1 MLPSSPRFEPGI
13 VHTEVVMIWSVVAR
27 PLSIALP
34 LTLVLAGC
42 GGARGDAGTDEAA
55 GDTSADGIESSAGES
70 AGESVGSNDQT
81 DQADQAD
88 QSDQSD
94 QTDQSD
100 QGDDGPK
107 FDTLATPDGGSG
119 DCGGGDIDNAMLT
132 GTVFAPNGV
141 IPVAGALVWIAS
153 EPPEGIPEQV
163 YCAECVELPCG
174 TDFVETEVD
183 GTFSLGANAGANK
196 YLIVQK
202 GQFMRVTPY
211 NVQLGNTQL
220 PDTLTELPGE
230 WDPANG
236 LYIPKIAVADG
247 SYDRLEDALGKM
259 GLGDTMI
266 ANQEERLVPGTE
278 SFELWDNGRSPTTD
292 GFVSQ
297 GNLGQLV
304 ADPTRLSDYHVIF
317 VPCSSDGYLNA
328 LGNAQNVDN
337 VREWVAAG
345 GRWYVADWANE
356 WLRQT
361 FPEYQTFYD
370 DGFGADLGSY
380 DSLADALDPGLL
392 AWLTALPGPLKD
404 INPLNNEAH
413 PTLLQLPKVPT
424 VDNWSGIQ
432 YPLPEIL
439 VDDGMGNMVDVGHKV
454 WLEGPGGGFDI
465 PVNEIHPLTI
475 TGQYGCG
482 KIQFT
487 SYHAAEF
494 FNYVGLSPQELVL
507 IYTIL
512 EIGVCQA
519 ALPPPAG

>member
-1 MLPSSPRFEPGI
+1 MNWSP
-13 VHTEVVMIWSVVAR
+13 VR
-27 PLSIALP
+27 PLPLLVP
-34 LTLVLAGC
+34 LTLVFAGC
-42 GGARGDAGTDEAA
+42 GGTTPADTGNDDVAASGFDTNDSGLSGETTGGSDTNTSTDPTESGGD
-55 GDTSADGIESSAGES
+55 GDGDGDGD
-70 AGESVGSNDQT
+70 SNT
-81 DQADQAD
+81 
-88 QSDQSD
+88 
-94 QTDQSD
+94 
-100 QGDDGPK
+100 GPK
-107 FDTLATPDGGSG
+107 FDTLQTPDGGG
-119 DCGGGDIDNAMLT
+119 DGCGGGDADNATLS

-141 IPVAGALVWIAS
+141 IPVAGALVYVTND
-153 EPPEGIPEQV
+153 PPEGIPDQV

-174 TDFVETEVD
+174 TDFTETEVD
-183 GTFSLGANAGANK
+183 GTFSLGANAGPGK
-196 YLIVQK
+196 YLVVQK
-202 GQFMRVTPY
+202 GQFMRITPY
-211 NVQLGNTQL
+211 NVPLGFTQL
-220 PDTLTELPGE
+220 PDTITELPGE
-230 WDPANG
+230 WNPAAG

-259 GLGDTMI
+259 GLGDTTI
-266 ANQEERLVPGTE
+266 SNFEERLIAGTE
-278 SFELWDNGRSPTTD
+278 SFELWDNGRNPSTD
-292 GFVSQ
+292 GFTSQ

-304 ADPTRLSDYHVIF
+304 ADPDRLADYHVIF
-317 VPCSSDGYLNA
+317 VPCSSDTYLSA
-328 LGNAQNVDN
+328 LSNQQNVDN
-337 VREWVAAG
+337 VRDWVAAG

-356 WLRQT
+356 WLRET

-380 DSLADALDPGLL
+380 DSLADVLDPGLL

-404 INPLNNEAH
+404 INPLNNESH

-432 YPLPEIL
+432 YPIPQIL

-465 PVNEIHPLTI
+465 PVQDIHPLTI

-494 FNYVGLSPQELVL
+494 FDYVGLSPQELVL

-512 EIGVCQA
+512 EIGVCQV

>member
-1 MLPSSPRFEPGI
+1 MLRSPVVSSSS
-13 VHTEVVMIWSVVAR
+13 VM
-27 PLSIALP
+27 LLALA
-34 LTLVLAGC
+34 LTGC
-42 GGARGDAGTDEAA
+42 GGNRGDAEDEAA
-55 GDTSADGIESSAGES
+55 DDGEAEGFEGSSDES
-70 AGESVGSNDQT
+70 ASESAS
-81 DQADQAD
+81 D

-94 QTDQSD
+94 QDDQSD
-100 QGDDGPK
+100 PSDQDDQSDPSDPSDDDDPGDDGIK
-107 FDTLATPDGGSG
+107 FDTLETPDGGG
-119 DCGGGDIDNAMLT
+119 DDCAGGDADNAMLT
-132 GTVFAPNGV
+132 GTVYAPNGV
-141 IPVAGALVWIAS
+141 IPVSGALVYVTND
-153 EPPEGIPEQV
+153 PPDGIPDQV

-174 TDFVETEVD
+174 TDFIETDVD
-183 GTFSLGANAGANK
+183 GTFSLGANAGPGK
-196 YLIVQK
+196 YLVVQK

-211 NVQLGNTQL
+211 NVPLGVTQL
-220 PDTLTELPGE
+220 PDDMTELPGE
-230 WDPANG
+230 WNPDEG

-266 ANQEERLVPGTE
+266 SNFEERLVPGTE
-278 SFELWDNGRSPTTD
+278 SFDLWNNGQDPATD

-297 GNLGQLV
+297 GTLAQLI
-304 ADPTRLSDYHVIF
+304 ADPSRLSDYHIIF
-317 VPCSSDGYLNA
+317 VPCSTDTYVSSLNQ
-328 LGNAQNVDN
+328 QNVDN

-356 WLRQT
+356 WLSGT
-361 FPEYQTFYD
+361 FPEYQNFYD

-380 DSLADALDPGLL
+380 DSLADVLDDGLL

-404 INPLNNEAH
+404 INPLNDESH

-454 WLEGPGGGFDI
+454 WLEGPGDGFDI
-465 PVNEIHPLTI
+465 PQNPNHPLTI

-494 FNYVGLSPQELVL
+494 FDYVGLSPQELVL

>member
-1 MLPSSPRFEPGI
+1 MSSSPIRLVPF
-13 VHTEVVMIWSVVAR
+13 
-27 PLSIALP
+27 ALP
-34 LTLVLAGC
+34 LVLALAGC
-42 GGARGDAGTDEAA
+42 GGGRSEGDDEL
-55 GDTSADGIESSAGES
+55 GDSEDDGIETSVGES
-70 AGESVGSNDQT
+70 ADDASGT
-81 DQADQAD
+81 DQSD

-94 QTDQSD
+94 QTDQTA
-100 QGDDGPK
+100 DDDDGGVGPK
-107 FDTLATPDGGSG
+107 FDVLGTPDGGG
-119 DCGGGDIDNAMLT
+119 DDCAGGDIDNAMLT
-132 GTVFAPNGV
+132 GTVYAPNGV
-141 IPVAGALVWIAS
+141 IPVAGALVYITNSA
-153 EPPEGIPEQV
+153 PEGIPDQV

-174 TDFVETEVD
+174 TDFVETEID
-183 GTFSLGANAGANK
+183 GTFSLGANAGPGK
-196 YLIVQK
+196 YLVVQK
-202 GQFMRVTPY
+202 GQFLRVTPY
-211 NVQLGNTQL
+211 DVPLGNTQL
-220 PDTLTELPGE
+220 PEDMTELPGE
-230 WDPANG
+230 WNPANG

-266 ANQEERLVPGTE
+266 SNMEERLVPGTE
-278 SFELWDNGRSPTTD
+278 SFELWDNGRNPTTD

-304 ADPTRLSDYHVIF
+304 GDPTRLSDYHIIF
-317 VPCSSDGYLNA
+317 VPCSSDGYLGA
-328 LGNAQNVDN
+328 LNQQGIDN

-356 WLRQT
+356 WLSTT
-361 FPEYQTFYD
+361 FPEYQNFYGGGD
-370 DGFGADLGSY
+370 ADLGSY
-380 DSLADALDPGLL
+380 DSLADVLDMGLL
-392 AWLTALPGPLKD
+392 DWLTALPGPLKN
-404 INPLNNEAH
+404 INPLNDEQH

-439 VDDGMGNMVDVGHKV
+439 VEDDMGNMVDVGHKV
-454 WLEGPGGGFDI
+454 WLEGPGDGFEI
-465 PVNEIHPLTI
+465 PANANHPLTI

-512 EIGVCQA
+512 EIGVCQD